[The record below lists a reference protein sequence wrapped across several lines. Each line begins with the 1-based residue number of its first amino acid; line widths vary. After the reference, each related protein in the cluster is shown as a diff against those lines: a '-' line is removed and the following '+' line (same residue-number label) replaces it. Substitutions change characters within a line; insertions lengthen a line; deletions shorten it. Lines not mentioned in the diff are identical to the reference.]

1 MASNSRA
8 KSART
13 RAIDAFQLTV
23 ECGICTNVSQLRLLP
38 CQHMMCAPCLGTILK
53 SSNKCCPFCKERL
66 TEYSAQS
73 YPVCR
78 ITSDLQRD
86 IQQLADALKD

>member
-38 CQHMMCAPCLGTILK
+38 CQHMMCAPCLGQLTLLDIILVQHLNKYNYTILWK
-53 SSNKCCPFCKERL
+53 FIGDC
-66 TEYSAQS
+66 
-73 YPVCR
+73 
-78 ITSDLQRD
+78 
-86 IQQLADALKD
+86 